1 VFRTYSNRDAAKLI
15 DTDVKIDQY
24 DVDEG
29 VRRIP
34 TIHGVPYLD
43 IVSTLNDA
51 GDVLTLFCVNR
62 DLSRDISSTVR
73 LAGFATRSG
82 RSWQIT
88 AGSIYEA
95 NDEVR
100 PEAIVPVE
108 ASFTVSGPTFEHT
121 FPRSSVTVIELRR
134 TTR

>member
-1 VFRTYSNRDAAKLI
+1 
-15 DTDVKIDQY
+15 VKVDRY

-43 IVSTLNDA
+43 VVSALNDA

-62 DLSRDISSTVR
+62 DLSRDISSTVT
-73 LAGFATRSG
+73 LSGFAARSG
-82 RSWQIT
+82 RAWQI
-88 AGSIYEA
+88 ASASIYET

-100 PEAIVPVE
+100 PEAIVPIEGSVPI
-108 ASFTVSGPTFEHT
+108 SGSAFEHT
-121 FPRSSVTVIELRR
+121 FPKMSVTVIEFRR
-134 TTR
+134 TVQ